1 MTNRKTRALI
11 AAHTIEILERREYLY
26 GGETIS
32 IGKALDAAIAGTRH
46 YAPGDFAAVLAE
58 RAARV
63 ETQPCSTKTCFRVEN
78 TTTLSAAKNLV
89 EEGASRRV
97 LCLNFASAKSPGGG
111 FLTGAQAQEEC
122 LARAT
127 GLYACIKDVNGYY
140 ETNRSCGTPLYTDHM
155 IYSPNVPVIRD
166 DDDQLLTTPYAISII
181 TAPAV
186 NAGAVVENC
195 PQDVPRIDEVMQG
208 RIERVLSLAVI
219 HEHRHLVLGAWG
231 CGVFRNDIE
240 KVAHWFHLQLC
251 EQSIFAHAFESVV
264 FAVLDQSDTEKF
276 ISPFRACFDRA

>member
-1 MTNRKTRALI
+1 MTNRKERALI
-11 AAHTIEILERREYLY
+11 AAHTVEILERREYPC
-26 GGETIS
+26 GGDTVS
-32 IGKALDAAIAGTRH
+32 IGKVLDAAIAGTRH
-46 YAPGDFAAVLAE
+46 YSPEDFASVFAE
-58 RAARV
+58 RATCL
-63 ETQPCSTKTCFRVEN
+63 ETPPCPTKTRFRVEN
-78 TTTLSAAKNLV
+78 TTTLSAAKTLV
-89 EEGASRRV
+89 EEDASRRV

-127 GLYACIKDVNGYY
+127 GLYVCIKDVSSYY

-166 DDDQLLTTPYAISII
+166 DDDQLLPTPFAVSII

-186 NAGAVVENC
+186 NAGAVVDNY
-195 PQDVPRIDEVMQG
+195 PQDVPRIDEVMQA

-231 CGVFRNDIE
+231 CGVFKNDIE
-240 KVAHWFHLQLC
+240 KVAQWFYVQLC
-251 EQSIFAHAFESVV
+251 EQSIFSQAFETVI
-264 FAVLDQSDTEKF
+264 FAVLDHSDTEKF